1 MVISIE
7 TQDGPGSSATQSSS
21 RWGLVVAGFVNHTFI
36 LGNPIDDDA
45 VAPVCNGH
53 STFTKLYFALNWI
66 RGAFAF

>member
-1 MVISIE
+1 
-7 TQDGPGSSATQSSS
+7 
-21 RWGLVVAGFVNHTFI
+21 VAGFVNHTFI